1 MKNDAE
7 EGAWDVF
14 GSEEEDDNSSHST
27 NDVRKDSS
35 AVPLLL
41 QQLTQIW
48 MLQNAGVR
56 LSERIVGLYG
66 EATMWTTALAEREI
80 QPQQIDHATPKPFHQ
95 PSYDAMILCLAP
107 NQSSDDI
114 YSFLKDFRRIVRMV
128 VPGGIIILPLN
139 IREAIIQSSKED
151 WMFSELTTL
160 QNNNNDPTD
169 SSGWEL
175 VQRRFC
181 TIQWKTCRWLPSN
194 YDLEAE
200 YERARKATV
209 ALSMREH
216 NQRKL
221 TAQSIQRAI
230 KALQQYGYCIISGGL
245 IHPEQSNLY
254 GQAAL
259 SDLQQVADTLRQEKG
274 LQLFESGVISEEAA
288 VYREI
293 SQREHFR
300 VDIRHGPTM
309 EKLRGTSGNVS
320 RTMTALENET
330 NDFLRGNADLLEIIR
345 RVMNPVNEN
354 LSPGNFGRYNFE
366 GRGPDGSFQD
376 VRVGPV
382 GAIVTWPGATDQAL
396 HADTPHLFEH
406 MAALPAHYINVFTPG
421 SMIVSE
427 DDAHKVGQ
435 TAFLHETHKLDV
447 TAKYEGNSRDSSF
460 GTSEMWRKHLV
471 RPQLNMG
478 DVVLFDCRI
487 LHFGLPN
494 ESEHNTFRPLL
505 YTNVTMHWFHDPKNW
520 DNEKRIFSSYES

>member
-1 MKNDAE
+1 MKNDSE

-14 GSEEEDDNSSHST
+14 GSEEDDSSHST
-27 NDVRKDSS
+27 TNDDRNDSS
-35 AVPLLL
+35 AVLL

-56 LSERIVGLYG
+56 LSERIVGLHG
-66 EATMWTTALAEREI
+66 DESAMWNTALAEREI
-80 QPQQIDHATPKPFHQ
+80 QAEQVDHATPKPFRQ
-95 PSYDAMILCLAP
+95 PSYDAVILCLAP
-107 NQSSDDI
+107 DQNSDEI
-114 YSFLKDFRRIVRMV
+114 HSLLKNFRRMVRMV
-128 VPGGIIILPLN
+128 VPGGIIILPSN
-139 IREAIIQSSKED
+139 IRQAIIESSKED
-151 WMFSELTTL
+151 WMYSELTSL
-160 QNNNNDPTD
+160 QQNNDPTD
-169 SSGWEL
+169 SSGWGL

-181 TIQWKTCRWLPSN
+181 SIQWKTCRWLPSH

-200 YERARKATV
+200 YERARQATV
-209 ALSMREH
+209 TLSMSEH

-221 TAQSIQRAI
+221 TTQSIQRAI
-230 KALQQYGYCIISGGL
+230 KALQQFGYCILSGGL
-245 IHPEQSNLY
+245 IHPEQSKLY
-254 GQAAL
+254 GQAVL
-259 SDLQQVADTLRQEKG
+259 SDLQQVADILRQENG
-274 LQLFESGVISEEAA
+274 LQLFESGAISEEAA

-300 VDIRHGPTM
+300 VDIRHGPAM
-309 EKLRGTSGNVS
+309 EKLRGPSGNVS

-345 RVMNPVNEN
+345 RVMNPVNKT

-376 VRVGPV
+376 VRMGPV

-421 SMIVSE
+421 SMIVNE

-435 TAFLHETHKLDV
+435 TAFLHQSHKLDV
-447 TAKYEGNSRDSSF
+447 TAKYEGSSLYSSF
-460 GTSEMWRKHLV
+460 GTAEMWRKHLV
-471 RPQLNMG
+471 RPQLNIG

-520 DNEKRIFSSYES
+520 DNEKRIFGCNES

>member
-1 MKNDAE
+1 MKDDVD

-14 GSEEEDDNSSHST
+14 GSEEEDDSSHNS
-27 NDVRKDSS
+27 NDDGKDS
-35 AVPLLL
+35 AFLRIL

-66 EATMWTTALAEREI
+66 EAKMWTTALAEREI
-80 QPQQIDHATPKPFHQ
+80 QAQQVDHATPKPFHQ
-95 PSYDAMILCLAP
+95 PSYDAMILCLSP
-107 NQSSDDI
+107 GQSSDDI
-114 YSFLKDFRRIVRMV
+114 LAFLKDFRRIVRMV
-128 VPGGIIILPLN
+128 VPGGIIILPSN

-160 QNNNNDPTD
+160 QNYNNYPTD
-169 SSGWEL
+169 SSGWGL
-175 VQRRFC
+175 VQRRFR

-200 YERARKATV
+200 YERARQATV
-209 ALSMREH
+209 TLSMSEH
-216 NQRKL
+216 KKRKL
-221 TAQSIQRAI
+221 TTQSIQRAI
-230 KALQQYGYCIISGGL
+230 KALQQYGYCILSGGL
-245 IHPEQSNLY
+245 IHPEQSNIY

-259 SDLQQVADTLRQEKG
+259 SDLQQVADILRQEKG
-274 LQLFESGVISEEAA
+274 LQLFESGAISEEAA

-300 VDIRHGPTM
+300 VDIRHGPAM
-309 EKLRGTSGNVS
+309 EKLRGSSGNVS
-320 RTMTALENET
+320 RTMTALDQET
-330 NDFLRGNADLLEIIR
+330 DDFLRGNADLLEIIR

-421 SMIVSE
+421 SMIVND

-447 TAKYEGNSRDSSF
+447 TAKYEGSSLDSSSS
-460 GTSEMWRKHLV
+460 TVEMWRKHLV
-471 RPQLNMG
+471 RPQMHIG
-478 DVVLFDCRI
+478 DVVVFDCRI

-494 ESEHNTFRPLL
+494 ESEQNTFRPLL

-520 DNEKRIFSSYES
+520 DNEKRIFSSNAT